1 MVRCRGNDKGESGD
15 TYVGRT
21 ILEMVD
27 VAFEQSL
34 ALLLGGNGLVG
45 GLLGEQ
51 LAHLAGQTI
60 SAPIR
65 LDAG

>member
-1 MVRCRGNDKGESGD
+1 
-15 TYVGRT
+15 
-21 ILEMVD
+21 MVD

-60 SAPIR
+60 SAR
-65 LDAG
+65 Q